1 MSRAA
6 LQRASGARRRK
17 RYVREHYKWLRPF
30 RRALVLVFVLAL
42 TSVGLSLLL
51 PLATR
56 HVIDKVLPA
65 SQLSEEEKL
74 RGLCDRLG
82 AGHDDGAWF
91 FRCDALQARRG
102 SSWSARDTVRRS
114 DVRRRPQLELWA
126 PYRRRTSP
134 G

>member
-6 LQRASGARRRK
+6 RQRASGARRRK
-17 RYVREHYKWLRPF
+17 RYVREYYKRLMPF
-30 RRALVLVFVLAL
+30 RGALVLVFVLAL

-74 RGLCDRLG
+74 REPPLESRLSLG
-82 AGHDDGAWF
+82 MSNQSRNVGEACRNA
-91 FRCDALQARRG
+91 
-102 SSWSARDTVRRS
+102 S
-114 DVRRRPQLELWA
+114 
-126 PYRRRTSP
+126 YRT
-134 G
+134 